1 MSSVQERTQELLK
14 LAAESRAG
22 LKRAADALDRLPEP
36 EQAEA
41 RAALMALAGVQ
52 PGDAAEEGEEGEG
65 TTLTN
70 KRLLRWALGREAEA
84 QRPGNPTHRDES
96 FVCARCGAQ
105 VAPGGARV
113 RDHCPA
119 CLHGQHVDGPVPG
132 DRAARCGGLLKP
144 TGLERRGEELV
155 LTHTCALCGVVRRVR
170 AHPDDDPAA
179 LRALSASSG
188 WRAIR

>member
-14 LAAESRAG
+14 QARESRAG
-22 LKRAADALDRLPEP
+22 LKRAADTLDRLPEG
-36 EQAEA
+36 ERTEA

-52 PGDAAEEGEEGEG
+52 SDLDDDGGDEGE
-65 TTLTN
+65 LTS

-84 QRPGNPTHRDES
+84 QRPGNPTHRDEA

-105 VAPGGARV
+105 VPPGGARV

-119 CLHGQHVDGPVPG
+119 CLHGLHVDGEVPG
-132 DRAARCGGLLKP
+132 DRAARCGGLLTP
-144 TGLERRGEELV
+144 TGLERRGEDLV

>member
-1 MSSVQERTQELLK
+1 MSSVQERTRELLK
-14 LAAESRAG
+14 LAGEGRGG
-22 LKRAADALDRLPEP
+22 LKRAAASLDRLPDAER
-36 EQAEA
+36 EEA
-41 RAALMALAGVQ
+41 RSALMALAGVEHEAQ
-52 PGDAAEEGEEGEG
+52 EEEGE
-65 TTLTN
+65 LTS

-84 QRPGNPTHRDES
+84 QRPRNPTHRDEP
-96 FVCARCGAQ
+96 FVCVRCGVQ

-119 CLHGQHVDGPVPG
+119 CLHGRHVDGLVPG
-132 DRAARCGGLLKP
+132 DRAADCGGLLTP
-144 TGLERRGEELV
+144 TGLERRGEDLV

>member
-1 MSSVQERTQELLK
+1 MSSVQERTQALLK
-14 LAAESRAG
+14 QAGESRAG
-22 LKRAADALDRLPEP
+22 LKRAADALDRLPDAERG
-36 EQAEA
+36 EA

-52 PGDAAEEGEEGEG
+52 PADDALEHDEAGE
-65 TTLTN
+65 LTS

-84 QRPGNPTHRDES
+84 QRPGNPTHRDEA
-96 FVCARCGAQ
+96 FACARCG
-105 VAPGGARV
+105 VPVPPGGARV

-119 CLHGQHVDGPVPG
+119 CLYGLHVDGEVPG
-132 DRAARCGGLLKP
+132 DRAAGCGGLLTP
-144 TGLERRGEELV
+144 TGLERRGEDLV

-179 LRALSASSG
+179 LRALSAASG